1 MKKMIE
7 VKNVTKKYGSK
18 TALRDINLDIETGK
32 IIGVIAPNGAGKT
45 TLLKLIAGL
54 IYPNSGEVLIDG
66 KTKTVETKKIISF
79 SPDCMMFSDFEK
91 VAGILDFYENFFE
104 DFNREKAEEL
114 LNKIHVEQTERIGM
128 LSKGK
133 KELLQMFLVL
143 SRDARIYILDE
154 PLASV
159 DPANREHLINTILRE
174 YKENA
179 TVIIATHLVADVE
192 NILDDVII
200 LKDQKLFC
208 YESVDKIKEDE
219 GKSLNEYFKSAFR
232 VDIEKV

>member
-66 KTKTVETKKIISF
+66 KTKTVETKKIISY
-79 SPDCMMFSDFEK
+79 SPDCMMFSDYEK
-91 VAGILDFYENFFE
+91 VSGILDFYENFFE
-104 DFNREKAEEL
+104 DFNRKKAEEL
-114 LNKIHVEQTERIGM
+114 LNKIHVEQGERIGM

-159 DPANREHLINTILRE
+159 DPANREYLINTILRE

-208 YESVDKIKEDE
+208 YESVDKIKEEE